1 MSSLLG
7 LILPQKTITDNDTA
21 KGLTALVYDGVFF
34 QTMLVLTSGAFL
46 VAFAVK
52 LGASNLVIGTI
63 AAIGPVCQLLQI
75 PSIFVVDKFRYR
87 KLIVLICAFLSRI
100 LWVPLAMLPWFMSP
114 SSAVVVMLILIL
126 IMNMLGALAGCSWNS
141 WIRNFVP
148 DNVYGTLFPKR
159 LAYAMG
165 AGAIVSLLA
174 GIGVEKIQIPGLMP
188 TTPYAFCFLLGTIFG
203 LLGIICIAKIPEPHR
218 ETTSMQEKGFFKSIV
233 APFRDYRYR
242 KLIYFMGM
250 WNFAIN
256 MAAPFFVVYMMVYL
270 SVDIFTIILLSV
282 INQIANFLFFGIWG
296 RLSDR
301 FSNKSCL
308 AVAGFLF
315 IISIALWTITEKN
328 FLLIPILV
336 AIHILAGIS
345 TAGVAL
351 CSNNITLKLAPK
363 EEATA
368 YLAACSVIAGIA
380 TAIAPILGAFAEIF
394 FKSYE
399 FTVSVKCVHHNSSFY
414 LDLLD
419 YYGLDFVFLISCV
432 LGIYA
437 LSLLSKVKETGEKLT
452 RDVYPELMIEIGQGL
467 RSISTVMGL
476 KFLFKPP
483 RNTSVSSDTA
493 VKAPINK

>member
-1 MSSLLG
+1 MINILS

-21 KGLTALVYDGVFF
+21 RGLTALVYDGVCF

-75 PSIFVVDKFRYR
+75 PSIFVVDKLKYR
-87 KLIVLICAFLSRI
+87 KLIVLICAFISRI
-100 LWVPLAMLPWFMSP
+100 LWIPLAMLPWFLPP
-114 SSAVVVMLILIL
+114 STAIVVMLIILL

-148 DNVYGTLFPKR
+148 DAVYGTLFPKR

-174 GIGVEKIQIPGLMP
+174 GIGVEKLKFPNLLP
-188 TTPYAFCFLLGTIFG
+188 TTPYAFCFFLGTIFG
-203 LLGIICIAKIPEPHR
+203 LLGIVCIAKIPEPHQ
-218 ETTSMQEKGFFKSIV
+218 ESTSLKEKGFFRSIV
-233 APFRDYRYR
+233 APFRDNRYR

-256 MAAPFFVVYMMVYL
+256 MAAPFFIVYMMIYL

-282 INQIANFLFFGIWG
+282 INQVSNFLFFGIWG

-301 FSNKSCL
+301 YSNKSCL
-308 AVAGFLF
+308 AVSGLLF
-315 IISIALWTITEKN
+315 IISIALWTIAEKH
-328 FLLIPILV
+328 FLMIPTLV
-336 AIHILAGIS
+336 VIHILAGIS

-368 YLAACSVIAGIA
+368 YLAACSVTVGIA

-394 FKSYE
+394 FKCYE
-399 FTVSVKCVHHNSSFY
+399 FTVSIKCVHLNNSVY
-414 LDLLD
+414 IDLLD
-419 YYGLDFVFLISCV
+419 YWGLDFVFLIACIIGV
-432 LGIYA
+432 YA
-437 LSLLSKVKETGEKLT
+437 LGMLSKVKEPGEKLT
-452 RDVYPELMIEIGQGL
+452 KDVYSELMIEIGQGL
-467 RSISTVMGL
+467 RTISTVMGL
-476 KFLFKPP
+476 KFLFRPP
-483 RNTSVSSDTA
+483 RNGTSVKTSVDQ
-493 VKAPINK
+493 